1 MCGLRCWAMDGGS
14 DWRDGVCGGADC
26 IAERI
31 ADCIANGVADGSAYG
46 IADVFAYAVAY
57 GVADGGM
64 RPRQVCGRRLAR
76 TAVV

>member
-26 IAERI
+26 IAECI
-31 ADCIANGVADGSAYG
+31 ADGVADGV
-46 IADVFAYAVAY
+46 ADVVTYAIAYV
-57 GVADGGM
+57 VADGGM
-64 RPRQVCGRRLAR
+64 RSGQVCGRRLAR